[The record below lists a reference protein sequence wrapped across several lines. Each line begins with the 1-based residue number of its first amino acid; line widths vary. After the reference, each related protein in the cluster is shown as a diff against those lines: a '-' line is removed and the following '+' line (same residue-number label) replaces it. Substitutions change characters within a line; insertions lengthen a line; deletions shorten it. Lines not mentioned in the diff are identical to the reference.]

1 MPGLVPGICVF
12 SSFLVFFLSWAPRRG
27 WLGQARPWRSDGL

>member
-12 SSFLVFFLSWAPRRG
+12 SVIAFDGENYAAAPVG
-27 WLGQARPWRSDGL
+27 GIDSTA